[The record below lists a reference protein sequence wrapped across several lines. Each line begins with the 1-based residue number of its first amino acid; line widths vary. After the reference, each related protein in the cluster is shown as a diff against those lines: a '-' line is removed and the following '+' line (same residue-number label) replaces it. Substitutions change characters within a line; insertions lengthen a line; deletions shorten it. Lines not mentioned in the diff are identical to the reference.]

1 MNTCNEVTKQ
11 EWLYAA
17 CVARQTNPN
26 RISRITSKECI
37 FAGNLCMSVAT
48 ARKHLTGRTVCQCI
62 CPSFIQMLNTNQ
74 SKDRARV
81 NTSYNYL
88 VSRPGPEGH
97 HDSRLCWEATSASF
111 RRLGPGPTSAA
122 SVARSA
128 ATAARPSSTW
138 RTSTLRASSHINANT
153 VKRSSV
159 PEITCMSIYQNITNN
174 K

>member
-1 MNTCNEVTKQ
+1 MNTCNEVTKR

-62 CPSFIQMLNTNQ
+62 CPSFIPMPNTNQ
-74 SKDRARV
+74 SKPRAGQHFLQVPRFQASIWR
-81 NTSYNYL
+81 TS
-88 VSRPGPEGH
+88 RQ
-97 HDSRLCWEATSASF
+97 CWEATSASS
-111 RRLGPGPTSAA
+111 RRPGPGTTSAA

-138 RTSTLRASSHINANT
+138 RTSTLRASSHINANI

-159 PEITCMSIYQNITNN
+159 PEITCMSTYQNITNN

>member
-74 SKDRARV
+74 SKDRAGQHFLQLPRFQAWTWR
-81 NTSYNYL
+81 TS
-88 VSRPGPEGH
+88 RQ
-97 HDSRLCWEATSASF
+97 CWEATSASS
-111 RRLGPGPTSAA
+111 RRPGPGPTSAA

-128 ATAARPSSTW
+128 ATAARPSSMW
-138 RTSTLRASSHINANT
+138 RTSTLRASSHINANI